1 MRYRHLGN
9 SGLEVSEIGLGTN
22 NFGGRMD
29 AAAAAAVIDRAVD
42 LGVNM
47 IDTANVYSKGL
58 SEQYIGKAIKGK
70 RDRVVLATKF
80 GMKWGDGPHG
90 MGGSRKHVVDMT
102 NGSLERLGT
111 DYIDVMQMHQPDPKT
126 PVEETMRAL
135 DDLVRAGKVR
145 YVGCSNFAGW
155 QIAEAWWVSEV
166 NGFVKMISA
175 QPEYSMLDRG
185 IEKEVLPACRRF
197 GLGILPYYP
206 LAHGFLTGKYRRGQ
220 PPPQGTRLA
229 LLESARQRRL
239 TDPNFTVVE
248 KLEGFAKGRNRKV
261 VELAFAWLLGHPEV
275 SSVIAG
281 ASTPAQVEQNAAAC
295 EWQLSAQEM
304 VEVTAILDSR
314 GA

>member
-1 MRYRHLGN
+1 
-9 SGLEVSEIGLGTN
+9 
-22 NFGGRMD
+22 
-29 AAAAAAVIDRAVD
+29 
-42 LGVNM
+42 M

-90 MGGSRKHVVDMT
+90 MGGSRMHIIDMT

-111 DYIDVMQMHQPDPKT
+111 DYIDVMQMHQPDPNT
-126 PVEETMRAL
+126 PVEETLRAL
-135 DDLVRAGKVR
+135 DDLIDAGKIR

-166 NGFVKMISA
+166 NGFVKMVSA
-175 QPEYSMLDRG
+175 QPEYSMLDRA
-185 IEKEVLPACRRF
+185 IEREVLPACRRF

-229 LLESARQRRL
+229 LSELARQRRL
-239 TDPNFTVVE
+239 TDTNFTVVE

-261 VELAFAWLLGHPEV
+261 VDLAVAWLLGHPEV

-281 ASTPAQVEQNAAAC
+281 ATSPAQIEQNAATC
-295 EWQLSAQEM
+295 EWQLTFQEM
-304 VEVTAILDSR
+304 AEVTAILDSR